1 LADVRHA
8 EFVQTTATFRL
19 FGDGGLTAE
28 AVTSRLGIQPSKSF
42 EAGTPMNPRSPKLRD
57 SSAWLL
63 QSSSEIEAGVELEDQ
78 LARLLTIL
86 EPHADALWDLV
97 RQGYRANWFCYVASN
112 PAEHAVELNRELLG
126 RLVHLPGDLWLDV
139 CGD

>member
-1 LADVRHA
+1 M
-8 EFVQTTATFRL
+8 QTTATFRL
-19 FGDGGLTAE
+19 FGGEGLTAG

-63 QSSSEIEAGVELEDQ
+63 QSSSEIEVGVELEEQ
-78 LARLLTIL
+78 LGRLLTIL